1 MYYLLFPLISLV
13 LRELQQYSAWFLS
26 RRFIDDSN
34 NVEHLRKEPGGQWKQ
49 YFSQIA
55 QSPSISH
62 DDISVLW
69 AFKQPQVGM
78 EIQCVSFV
86 HLQILMCAN
95 KWLFSF
101 ALVEFVQSL
110 VLCVA
115 FIYSWIQIRARAR
128 VRAVGLR
135 LLARETWQPTVH
147 SAASQGT
154 LVSNDFFYCPQQI
167 SSTLTVICVCV
178 WHNEGSDQ
186 FWKVDWL
193 FQIKW
198 TGQEGTACLAKGAD
212 GPRWHSFRLAWFL
225 RLFKKRSLY

>member
-1 MYYLLFPLISLV
+1 MHYLLFPLISLV
-13 LRELQQYSAWFLS
+13 LRELQQYSTWFVS

-34 NVEHLRKEPGGQWKQ
+34 NVEHIRKEPGGQWKQ

-69 AFKQPQVGM
+69 AFKQPRVGT

-86 HLQILMCAN
+86 HVQILMCAN

-101 ALVEFVQSL
+101 ALVEFVLSL

-128 VRAVGLR
+128 VRAVGQRNLAANGPQRSQPGYPGFKWLLLLSPADQFYINSNLR
-135 LLARETWQPTVH
+135 LCLAQWRFRSVLKGGL
-147 SAASQGT
+147 A
-154 LVSNDFFYCPQQI
+154 VSNKMNWAGGNGMFSQRSRWP
-167 SSTLTVICVCV
+167 
-178 WHNEGSDQ
+178 
-186 FWKVDWL
+186 KMAL
-193 FQIKW
+193 F
-198 TGQEGTACLAKGAD
+198 
-212 GPRWHSFRLAWFL
+212 
-225 RLFKKRSLY
+225 